1 MSPPP
6 PSPAVT
12 PHRLPAVSLAVDGLV
27 VERGGRRVLDGVSLT
42 LAPGEALLLTGPNGV
57 GKSTLIR
64 ALFGL
69 VRHEAGRLR
78 VSGDLAGR
86 EPDDIAPHC
95 HYLGHRDAL
104 KPALTVVENLDF
116 WRRFLGARPGTDAE
130 AALEAVDLLDL
141 ADLPAA
147 YLSAGQ
153 RRRLAIARLVAVPRP
168 IWLLDEPTA
177 ALDAASE
184 ARLVRLIED
193 HRAAGGSVLA
203 ATHLAIGLSAPRE
216 LRLSTAPSP
225 WAEAV
230 DADAPGGPPPP
241 APEPRA

>member
-1 MSPPP
+1 MPLRPDPASAPPP
-6 PSPAVT
+6 PFAPLPPV
-12 PHRLPAVSLAVDGLV
+12 RLLADDLV
-27 VERGGRRVLDGVSLT
+27 VERGGRRVLDGVSLA

-69 VRHEAGRLR
+69 VRPEAGTIRLDGSD
-78 VSGDLAGR
+78 VA
-86 EPDDIAPHC
+86 EPDEVAPRC

-104 KPALTVVENLDF
+104 KTALTVAENLAF
-116 WRRFLGARPGTDAE
+116 WRRFLGNPGLDVDDA
-130 AALEAVDLLDL
+130 LVRVGLLDL

-153 RRRLAIARLVAVPRP
+153 RRRLAIARLIAVRRP

-184 ARLVRLIED
+184 ATLLGLMAA
-193 HRAAGGSVLA
+193 HLAAGGSLLA
-203 ATHLAIGLSAPRE
+203 ATHLALPLPGARRLALTPADDGLAD
-216 LRLSTAPSP
+216 
-225 WAEAV
+225 EA
-230 DADAPGGPPPP
+230 DPA
-241 APEPRA
+241 APEPRP